1 MGLNDLSFMLLILIE
16 GCAGPMAD
24 GKCTAQNFSIR
35 VPYDRIEQ
43 CEAAK
48 KRMIAPGGL
57 QKYIKGICLAVP
69 KNPLQQPEPVS

>member
-1 MGLNDLSFMLLILIE
+1 MDLSTLSFVLLIIIE
-16 GCAGPMAD
+16 GCAGPLPD

-48 KRMIAPGGL
+48 KRISAPGGL
-57 QKYIKGICLAVP
+57 QKYVRGVCMAVP
-69 KNPLQQPEPVS
+69 KNPLEPEPVS